1 MNNRTS
7 AFLTVLNGVICG
19 FFIIYSFVLGH
30 FFTASRTVRN
40 DVVQGFLIGFA
51 LAFVTA
57 QIYARIKATKV
68 NGWITMFGL
77 GEPGNGMLL
86 RAAHAQIFPGP
97 VNVPQEAMYWITS
110 GDSAGHTLSGKHDY
124 IIHFPPDGLPPNNAF
139 WSLTMGDA
147 KNRFVPNPLNRY
159 SVSDRSGL
167 VPNADGS
174 VDIYLQNA
182 APAGHESNWLPAP
195 AGNFILWLR
204 VYIPGAAILHGEYTV
219 PPIVEVS

>member
-7 AFLTVLNGVICG
+7 TYLMVLNIVICG
-19 FFIIYSFVLGH
+19 FFFINSFVLGH
-30 FFTASRTVRN
+30 FLTSSRTVRS
-40 DVVQGFLIGFA
+40 DVVQGILIGFA
-51 LAFVTA
+51 LAFAAA

-77 GEPGNGMLL
+77 GEPSNGMLL

-97 VNVPQEAMYWITS
+97 VNVPEEAMYWTTS
-110 GDSAGHTLSGKHDY
+110 GDGAGHTLSGKHDY

-147 KNRFVPNPLNRY
+147 QNRFVANPINRY

-182 APAGHESNWLPAP
+182 SPAGHESNWLPAP

-204 VYIPGAAILHGEYTV
+204 VYIPGAAILNGEYTV